1 MKKENKMAID
11 KYLDK
16 MDELLDDAVSLPLTQ
31 GKKLVDT
38 EKLRSLLDAI
48 KLNLPQEIKEA
59 KSIVADRA
67 QIIEDANA
75 EADEIIK
82 KAEKRAR
89 QLISEQEITKAAQ
102 AAAAELMSE
111 TQRRSKEVEKAAM
124 DFSENALKKSEDALF
139 SVFNDVKST
148 RLALRGKM
156 NAGRKNGEKE

>member
-1 MKKENKMAID
+1 MAID

>member
-1 MKKENKMAID
+1 MAID

-102 AAAAELMSE
+102 AAATELMAE

>member
-1 MKKENKMAID
+1 MAID

-102 AAAAELMSE
+102 AAATELMSE